1 MTTTTDVIEHL
12 ARIAENDYSLPDV
25 ASDIRDLDTLRQ
37 QRDELLAACKAAVP
51 ILLDTSVFRV
61 CRENGMH
68 DERAQAA
75 NAVRAAIAK
84 CEG

>member
-25 ASDIRDLDTLRQ
+25 ASDIRDLATLRQ
-37 QRDELLAACKAAVP
+37 QRDELLAAAKAAEGIAEQAYTNDRGAKQHKAEFVLK
-51 ILLDTSVFRV
+51 LL
-61 CRENGMH
+61 
-68 DERAQAA
+68 
-75 NAVRAAIAK
+75 RAAIAK